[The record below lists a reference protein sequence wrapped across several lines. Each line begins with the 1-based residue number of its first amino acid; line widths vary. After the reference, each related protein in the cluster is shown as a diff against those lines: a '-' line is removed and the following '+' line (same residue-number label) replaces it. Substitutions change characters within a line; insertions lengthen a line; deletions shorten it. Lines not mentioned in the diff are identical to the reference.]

1 VSFNTVSSFSI
12 AFYAK
17 DMLSDHMLGH
27 FRFIP
32 ILNSLDNANLNIN
45 SFGRGYKSSVNR
57 KLDNNNNNDKDI
69 IKSRPLL
76 FLNDPSDSCE
86 DGEIIF
92 NDNSLEFSRKI
103 VLAATMDE
111 SGALYEISFSITCE
125 PVRAPIFGTPHSWDI
140 IVNRETTKS
149 IEKKFS
155 THLLQ
160 EIILNNDNFR
170 KTTTNNSVEFMIDG
184 KETFQRYYEVY
195 FQKKKK

>member
-1 VSFNTVSSFSI
+1 MSFNTVSSFSI

-32 ILNSLDNANLNIN
+32 ILNSLDNVNLNIN

-57 KLDNNNNNDKDI
+57 KLDNNSNTI
-69 IKSRPLL
+69 SKSRPLL
-76 FLNDPSDSCE
+76 FLNDPSDSYE

-111 SGALYEISFSITCE
+111 SGALYEISFSIKCE
-125 PVRAPIFGTPHSWDI
+125 PIRAPIFGTPRSWDI

-160 EIILNNDNFR
+160 ETVLNNDNFG
-170 KTTTNNSVEFMIDG
+170 KTTSNNSVEFMIDG
-184 KETFQRYYEVY
+184 KETFQRYYEVLY
-195 FQKKKK
+195 LIFFFL